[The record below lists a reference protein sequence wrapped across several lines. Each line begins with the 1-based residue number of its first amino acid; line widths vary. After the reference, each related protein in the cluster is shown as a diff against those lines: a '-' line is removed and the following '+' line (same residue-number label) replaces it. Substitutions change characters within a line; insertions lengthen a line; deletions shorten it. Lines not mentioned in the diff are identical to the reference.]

1 VHRQGFRVKTLT
13 LVTTLVDAALYR
25 VEALAQLSLARWG
38 MATKYAHGK
47 TTMGLAVLKGK
58 TVDGVLTARRVF
70 ALIDNLGRLG
80 MGHAAQRQHVALER
94 ISLLDARRWLAAA
107 RDNALVIPLVVNPHR
122 PYREEPR
129 VRKRRPKQYPLMQS
143 PRRELR
149 KSWVNNIDRD

>member
-1 VHRQGFRVKTLT
+1 VHRTGFRVKPIT

-38 MATKYAHGK
+38 IATNYAHVT
-47 TTMGLAVLKGK
+47 TTMGLAVLKCK
-58 TVDGVLTARRVF
+58 TVDGGLTELMVF
-70 ALIDNLGRLG
+70 ALMYNLVRLV

-129 VRKRRPKQYPLMQS
+129 VRKRRPTQYPLMQS